1 MASDRTAEISTKKE
15 VPTEITSDEGN
26 ADTVIGTGMA
36 MSSAMATSVPTPQI
50 EINAPSGFETTDT
63 YNGGA
68 AFESENGGRIDVNY
82 YYSGNDDTEP
92 AYFTEDKIDY
102 NIYGTDTG
110 REPVEEVV
118 NSIK

>member
-1 MASDRTAEISTKKE
+1 M
-15 VPTEITSDEGN
+15 PTEITSDEGN
-26 ADTVIGTGMA
+26 ADTVIGSGMA
-36 MSSAMATSVPTPQI
+36 MSSAVATSVPTPQI

-63 YNGGA
+63 YNGSA
-68 AFESENGGRIDVNY
+68 TFESENGGRIDVNY

-92 AYFTEDKIDY
+92 VYNEYENDVSAYFTEDEIDY

>member
-1 MASDRTAEISTKKE
+1 MSLSKK
-15 VPTEITSDEGN
+15 VQSRKTQSNYQQYFLLLWQVTEQQKSVQKKKGRPKLQ
-26 ADTVIGTGMA
+26 A
-36 MSSAMATSVPTPQI
+36 MKA
-50 EINAPSGFETTDT
+50 

-92 AYFTEDKIDY
+92 VYNEYENDVSAYFTEDKIDY

>member
-1 MASDRTAEISTKKE
+1 MK
-15 VPTEITSDEGN
+15 
-26 ADTVIGTGMA
+26 
-36 MSSAMATSVPTPQI
+36 
-50 EINAPSGFETTDT
+50 TTDT

-68 AFESENGGRIDVNY
+68 TFESENGGRIDVNY

-92 AYFTEDKIDY
+92 VYNGYENDVSAYFTEDKIDY

>member
-1 MASDRTAEISTKKE
+1 MRYMEYLSEW
-15 VPTEITSDEGN
+15 
-26 ADTVIGTGMA
+26 TVSPERWLRLGYIL
-36 MSSAMATSVPTPQI
+36 
-50 EINAPSGFETTDT
+50 
-63 YNGGA
+63 GA
-68 AFESENGGRIDVNY
+68 SENGGRIDVNY

-92 AYFTEDKIDY
+92 VYNEYENDVSAYFTEDEIDY